1 MSVPATTGIPG
12 LAGTNPPTLLELRG
26 IVQRFG
32 APPGRLAQRLGLAR
46 APHAVLAVDRV
57 DLDIARAE
65 VVGLAGESGCGKSTL
80 ARIAAGTLRPSEG
93 TRRWNGRDIA
103 ALEGSERIV
112 AELAIQLVF
121 QDAHAALDPRMRVID
136 QLCEAPVAHR
146 RVDASVAGALGER
159 LLDEV
164 GLDPALGRRYPH
176 QLSGGQRSRVVIARA
191 LAVDP
196 QLLVC
201 DEPVAALDVSV
212 QAQVLNLFM
221 GLREA
226 RGLSYLFISHDL
238 AVIRHLADRVAIM
251 YLGQLV
257 ETAPVHELFARPAH
271 PYTRVLLA
279 EIPDL
284 ARRRRTYGGAAGEIP
299 SPLAPPPGCRF
310 HPRCPSATE
319 RCRVEPPRL
328 RNVAPGHLAACHL
341 HDAA

>member
-32 APPGRLAQRLGLAR
+32 ASPGRLAQRLGLAR

-221 GLREA
+221 DLQERHRTA
-226 RGLSYLFISHDL
+226 MVFISHNL
-238 AVIRHLADRVAIM
+238 AVVEHVAHDVMVM
-251 YLGQLV
+251 YLGRAV
-257 ETAPVHELFARPAH
+257 ECGPARRLFEGARH
-271 PYTRVLLA
+271 PYTQALLSA
-279 EIPDL
+279 SPGFDEAAA
-284 ARRRRTYGGAAGEIP
+284 ARRIPIRGEPP
-299 SPLAPPPGCRF
+299 SPLSPPAGCAF
-310 HPRCPSATE
+310 HPRCPQATG
-319 RCRVEPPRL
+319 RCREERPEL
-328 RNVAPGHLAACHL
+328 RQVDGLQVACHL
-341 HDAA
+341 A

>member
-32 APPGRLAQRLGLAR
+32 ASPGRLAQRLGLAR

-176 QLSGGQRSRVVIARA
+176 QLSGGQRQRVAIARA

-201 DEPVAALDVSV
+201 DEPVSALDMTV
-212 QAQVLNLFM
+212 QAQILDLL
-221 GLREA
+221 GRIRRE
-226 RGLSYLFISHDL
+226 RGLALLFIGHDL
-238 AVIRHLADRVAIM
+238 EAVGAVSERIAVMKDGRVIEIGTAAAVLQRPVTA
-251 YLGQLV
+251 YAQALV
-257 ETAPVHELFARPAH
+257 GAMPYRLARPGGVVEA
-271 PYTRVLLA
+271 LA
-279 EIPDL
+279 I
-284 ARRRRTYGGAAGEIP
+284 AG
-299 SPLAPPPGCRF
+299 
-310 HPRCPSATE
+310 T
-319 RCRVEPPRL
+319 
-328 RNVAPGHLAACHL
+328 
-341 HDAA
+341 